1 MCCLQGEP
9 KLNDLLRDPILL
21 LLLDRDGVSL
31 AEFLRLIERARRARR
46 AGEEDSPAV
55 Q

>member
-1 MCCLQGEP
+1 MCCLLGEP
-9 KLNDLLRDPILL
+9 RLNDLLRDPILL

-31 AEFLRLIERARRARR
+31 AEFHRLIERARRARQ
-46 AGEEDSPAV
+46 AGEGESPAV

>member
-1 MCCLQGEP
+1 MCCLHGEP
-9 KLNDLLRDPILL
+9 RLNDLLRDPILH

-31 AEFLRLIERARRARR
+31 EEFHRLIERARRSRPA
-46 AGEEDSPAV
+46 AAEEKTSV